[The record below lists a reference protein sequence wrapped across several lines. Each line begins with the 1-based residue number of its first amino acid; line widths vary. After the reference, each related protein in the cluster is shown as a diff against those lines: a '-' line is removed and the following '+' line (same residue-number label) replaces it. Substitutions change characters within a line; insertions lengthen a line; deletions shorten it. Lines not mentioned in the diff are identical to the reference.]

1 MLKTTRL
8 RGTEGKFAA
17 GTLNETFTHIYLV
30 ILYAHIEGPD

>member
-8 RGTEGKFAA
+8 IETEDKFAA
-17 GTLNETFTHIYLV
+17 GMLNETLTHIYLV